1 MDWYYEVSGERGKSG
16 MTQSMI
22 QIQKISKSFIQRNQI
37 EKVLDQI
44 SFDVQKGEVISIL
57 GKSGCGK
64 STLLNLIGGFEQTEE
79 GQILLDGERIIKPTR
94 RCIMLMQN
102 YGLLPWRSV
111 LKNVELGLE
120 NTNTTKQDR
129 RERAEHYLKMVGL
142 FEKADSFP
150 YELSGGMQ
158 QRVAIARAL
167 VTKPEVILMDEPFA
181 ALDTFTRYYLQDE
194 LLNIQEKEKATIIL
208 VTHDIDEAIYLSD
221 RIFIMSP
228 NPGRIH
234 RELHVPSSKPRDR
247 SDAEFQRLREIIF
260 NEFHFNHPVAPI
272 EYNI

>member
-1 MDWYYEVSGERGKSG
+1 MS
-16 MTQSMI
+16 MTQSIIHI
-22 QIQKISKSFIQRNQI
+22 QDISKSFTQRNQT
-37 EKVLDQI
+37 EKVLDHI
-44 SFDVQKGEVISIL
+44 SLEVGKGEVISVL

-64 STLLNLIGGFEQTEE
+64 STLLNLIGGFEQAEE
-79 GQILLDGERIIKPTR
+79 GQILLDGQPVTKPSR

-120 NTNTTKQDR
+120 NMNLSKQEC
-129 RERAEHYLKMVGL
+129 RERAEHYLNMVGL
-142 FEKADSFP
+142 VDKAHSFP
-150 YELSGGMQ
+150 HELSGGMQ

-167 VTKPEVILMDEPFA
+167 VIQPEVILMDEPFA

-194 LLNIQEKEKATIIL
+194 LISIQEKEKATIVL

-234 RELHVPSSKPRDR
+234 RELHIPSSKPRDR
-247 SDAEFQRLREIIF
+247 SDAEFQRFREIIF
-260 NEFHFNHPVAPI
+260 DEFHFNHPAAPI
-272 EYNI
+272 EFNI

>member
-1 MDWYYEVSGERGKSG
+1 MTVPLISIQQVSKIFA
-16 MTQSMI
+16 TQA
-22 QIQKISKSFIQRNQI
+22 
-37 EKVLDQI
+37 VLQQI
-44 SFDVQKGEVISIL
+44 SLDVQKGEVIAIL

-64 STLLNLIGGFEQTEE
+64 STLLNLIGGFEQPSS
-79 GQILLDGERIIKPTR
+79 GQVLLDNEIVTKASK

-111 LKNVELGLE
+111 QKNVELALEGTNLSKIERQQRAQHYLKLVGLE
-120 NTNTTKQDR
+120 NR
-129 RERAEHYLKMVGL
+129 LSALP
-142 FEKADSFP
+142 S
-150 YELSGGMQ
+150 ELSGGMQ

-167 VTKPEVILMDEPFA
+167 VIQPEVILMDEPFA

-194 LLNIQEKEKATIIL
+194 LLSIQREEKTTILL
-208 VTHDIDEAIYLSD
+208 VTHDIDEAIYLAD

-234 RELHVPSSKPRDR
+234 RELHIRSAKPRDR
-247 SDAEFQRLREIIF
+247 SDSDFQHFREIIF
-260 NEFHFNHPVAPI
+260 NEFQFTQPQNAV

>member
-1 MDWYYEVSGERGKSG
+1 MAEPLIS
-16 MTQSMI
+16 
-22 QIQKISKSFIQRNQI
+22 IQKVSKSFNSQA
-37 EKVLDQI
+37 VLEQI
-44 SFDVQKGEVISIL
+44 SFDVKKGEVIAIL

-64 STLLNLIGGFEQTEE
+64 STLLNLVGGFEQPSV
-79 GQILLDGERIIKPTR
+79 GQVLLDKQIVEKASK

-111 LKNVELGLE
+111 QKNVELALEDTTLTKIERQQRAQYYLKLVGLE
-120 NTNTTKQDR
+120 NR
-129 RERAEHYLKMVGL
+129 LSALP
-142 FEKADSFP
+142 S
-150 YELSGGMQ
+150 ELSGGMQ

-167 VTKPEVILMDEPFA
+167 AIQPEVILMDEPFA

-194 LLNIQEKEKATIIL
+194 LLAIQKEEQTTILL
-208 VTHDIDEAIYLSD
+208 VTHDIDEAIYLAD

-234 RELHVPSSKPRDR
+234 RELIIRSAKPRNR
-247 SDAEFQRLREIIF
+247 SDSEFQHFREIIF
-260 NEFHFNHPVAPI
+260 NEFQFTHPQEHI

>member
-1 MDWYYEVSGERGKSG
+1 
-16 MTQSMI
+16 MTQSII
-22 QIQKISKSFIQRNQI
+22 QVQELSKSFIQRNQT

-44 SFDVQKGEVISIL
+44 SFDVKKGEVISIL

-64 STLLNLIGGFEQTEE
+64 STLLNLIGGFEQAEE
-79 GQILLDGERIIKPTR
+79 GQIILDGQKVTKPSR

-120 NTNTTKQDR
+120 NMNLSKQECK
-129 RERAEHYLKMVGL
+129 ERAEHYLKMVGL

-150 YELSGGMQ
+150 HELSGGMQ

-167 VTKPEVILMDEPFA
+167 VIQPEVILMDEPFA

-194 LLNIQEKEKATIIL
+194 LISIQEKEKATIIL

-221 RIFIMSP
+221 RIFIMSA

-234 RELHVPSSKPRDR
+234 RELRIPSAKPRDR
-247 SDAEFQRLREIIF
+247 SDAEFQRFREIIF
-260 NEFHFNHPVAPI
+260 NEFHFNHPAAPI
-272 EYNI
+272 EFNI